1 MQLRRLALCALQQ
14 EKSSLAAKP
23 YDHNIMKENIFM
35 FEKESASAK

>member
-1 MQLRRLALCALQQ
+1 MQLRQLALCALQQ

-23 YDHNIMKENIFM
+23 YDHKIMKEKLFM